1 MKILTTVG
9 LGSNVT
15 GSYKKE
21 SALKSMWKKL
31 GSAKLSA
38 SSAQVP
44 ECLYAL
50 STQMPECPSAL
61 SAGVPFECSPSAL
74 RARSKC
80 PSAFRVP

>member
-9 LGSNVT
+9 RGSNVT

-61 SAGVPFECSPSAL
+61 SAGVPFECSPSA
-74 RARSKC
+74 
-80 PSAFRVP
+80 